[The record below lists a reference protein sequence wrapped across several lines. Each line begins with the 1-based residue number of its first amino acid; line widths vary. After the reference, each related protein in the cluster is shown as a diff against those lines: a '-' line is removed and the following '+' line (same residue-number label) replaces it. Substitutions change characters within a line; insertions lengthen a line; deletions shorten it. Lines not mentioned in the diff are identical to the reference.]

1 MRVCVDAGHGG
12 RDPGAIGRQPFEL
25 AEKEVTLAVALL
37 LEQEFGARGL
47 DAVMTRRC
55 DRTLSLAARAAF
67 ANRLKADLFVSVHA
81 NAAASPEAQGMEVFH
96 FPGSASGHLL
106 AGEILRS
113 LLRLEGHRDR
123 GVKEANF
130 AVLRLTRMP
139 AVLVECEFLTH
150 PDGLAFLA
158 DPEGQQALAEC
169 IADGIETF
177 WGRLDTP

>member
-1 MRVCVDAGHGG
+1 MRVCIDAGHGG

-37 LEQEFGARGL
+37 LEQELEARGHW
-47 DAVMTRRC
+47 AVMTRRC
-55 DRTLSLAARAAF
+55 DRSLSLSARAAF
-67 ANRLKADLFVSVHA
+67 ANRLGAEVFVSVHA
-81 NAAASPEAQGMEVFH
+81 NAAASAEAQGMEVFH
-96 FPGSASGHLL
+96 FPGSPRGQLL

-139 AVLVECEFLTH
+139 AVVVECEFLTH
-150 PDGLAFLA
+150 PAGLEFLA
-158 DPEGQQALAEC
+158 DPESQRALAER
-169 IADGIETF
+169 IADGIESFETHL
-177 WGRLDTP
+177 GTP